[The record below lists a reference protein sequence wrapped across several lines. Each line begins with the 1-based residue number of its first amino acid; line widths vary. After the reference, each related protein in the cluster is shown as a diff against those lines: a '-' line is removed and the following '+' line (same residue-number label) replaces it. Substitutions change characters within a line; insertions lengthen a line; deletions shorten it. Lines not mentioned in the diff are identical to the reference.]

1 MWSILSVLLGIVTFT
16 YVFMAALFLIGLFR
30 PRSPKNETQY
40 AASVIVA
47 ARDEEETIT
56 ACLSALIAQTYP
68 SDRYEIVVVDDGS
81 MDATA
86 QIVRE
91 LCDRCPN
98 LRLLHAPPAPEGI
111 SPKKHALSVGIRNS
125 DGEII
130 LTIDADCRVKPTWV
144 ETMIGYF
151 EPDVG
156 MVIGFS
162 QMGTRGEA
170 LTGFEKWQA
179 FDFLTLM
186 SAAAGTANVGFPLA
200 ASGQNLAYRRRAF
213 EKVHGF
219 ERIAHRISGDD
230 VLLVQ
235 LIRRTSWKIAFAGS
249 EDAFNTT
256 RPVPALRGLFEQRK
270 RWASNGP
277 YQHKL
282 NLPFFLYMFSVFLL
296 ALLLLITVPYTV
308 LVGGYNLPWICL
320 GAKALADFCVTA
332 RGAQLFGRLDLLRYF
347 PLWAILHIPYVVFAG
362 LFGTFAGFTWKE
374 RRHAVGRK
382 A

>member
-1 MWSILSVLLGIVTFT
+1 MWSILSVLLVAVMAI
-16 YVFMAALFLIGLFR
+16 YVFMAVLFLVGLFR
-30 PRSPKNETQY
+30 PSSPRNETQY
-40 AASVIVA
+40 TVSVIVA
-47 ARDEEETIT
+47 ARDEEETIA
-56 ACLSALIAQTYP
+56 ACLSDLLAQTYP

-81 MDATA
+81 TDATA

-91 LCDRCPN
+91 LCGTCPN
-98 LRLLHAPPAPEGI
+98 LRLLHASPAPEGI
-111 SPKKHALSVGIRNS
+111 SPKKHALSVGIRSS

-130 LTIDADCRVKPTWV
+130 LTTDADCSVKPTWV

-156 MVIGFS
+156 MAISFS
-162 QMGTRGEA
+162 QMGTPGEP
-170 LTGFEKWQA
+170 LRIFEKWQA

-186 SAAAGTANVGFPLA
+186 SASAGAANIGFPLA

-213 EKVHGF
+213 EEVHGF

-235 LIRRTSWKIAFAGS
+235 LIRRTSWRIAFAGS
-249 EDAFNTT
+249 EKGFNTT
-256 RPVPALRGLFEQRK
+256 RPVPTLQGLFEQRK

-282 NLPFFLYMFSVFLL
+282 NIPFFLYMVSVFTF
-296 ALLLLITVPYTV
+296 ALLLLGMAPYGLLVGAYTVPLIGLILKT
-308 LVGGYNLPWICL
+308 
-320 GAKALADFCVTA
+320 LADFCVAA
-332 RGAQLFGRLDLLRYF
+332 RGAQFFGRLDLLKYF
-347 PLWAILHIPYVVFAG
+347 PLWAVLHIPYVVLAG

-374 RRHAVGRK
+374 RQHGVGRR